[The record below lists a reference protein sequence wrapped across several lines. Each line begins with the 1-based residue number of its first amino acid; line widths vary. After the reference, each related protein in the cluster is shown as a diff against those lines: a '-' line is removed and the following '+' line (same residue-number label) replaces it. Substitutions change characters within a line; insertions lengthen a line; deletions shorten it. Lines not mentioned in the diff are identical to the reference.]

1 MILRR
6 AALLAAGLLW
16 LGMLGALGV
25 MEHRK
30 RVQAAGAAGYLDSI
44 FGPEAPA
51 LVRKSLWLRDPFGA
65 EQEIGYVETE
75 TQRMGANDAKLTT
88 TMEIRGEKIPPF
100 AAAMLTELVGPPAD
114 FAGEMHVYLGRY
126 KGVSRIDAK
135 ATYGQEQ
142 LDFQAQRFRE
152 DSLKIFFRYG
162 KERPSPTKIP
172 YDPSLPFGGGV
183 SPFLGAK
190 NLRVGDSWTVTHF
203 NPFTR
208 SSVATLIKVEEE
220 ATIRYG
226 REEVRCLVL
235 RAHPT
240 AAGAAGEAAGYGPY
254 SASAW
259 IAQKPGDK
267 IDGLVLREEAQL
279 FLFRLAMV
287 LEESVS
293 AEELD
298 YHKTLY
304 PRGKPGAKPEKVEA
318 PGRPAKAR

>member
-1 MILRR
+1 MIVRR
-6 AALLAAGLLW
+6 ILLVGSALVWLGLL
-16 LGMLGALGV
+16 GILGV
-25 MEHRK
+25 IEHRK

-51 LVRKSLWLRDPFGA
+51 LVRKSLWLQDPFGA
-65 EQEIGYVETE
+65 EREVGFVETE
-75 TQRMGANDAKLTT
+75 TQRMGANDAKVTT
-88 TMEIRGEKIPPF
+88 TMEIRAEKVPPF
-100 AAAMLTELVGPPAD
+100 AAAMLAELVGPPAD
-114 FAGEMHVYLGRY
+114 FSGEMHVYLGRY

-135 ATYGQEQ
+135 ANYGEER

-152 DSLKIFFRYG
+152 DSLKIFFRHG
-162 KERPSPTKIP
+162 TERPSPTKIP
-172 YDPSLPFGGGV
+172 YDPNLPFGGGV

-190 NLRVGDSWTVTHF
+190 NLQVGNSWTVTHF

-208 SSVATLIKVEEE
+208 SSMVTLIKVEEE
-220 ATIRYG
+220 ATIRYQ

-240 AAGAAGEAAGYGPY
+240 AAGGAAGASGFGPP
-254 SASAW
+254 SSSAW

-279 FLFRLAMV
+279 FLFKLALV

-304 PRGKPGAKPEKVEA
+304 PRGKPGAKPEKA
-318 PGRPAKAR
+318 GKPK